1 MTLAVLQR
9 AFLAEISADD
19 ALPPSSTG
27 MAIYRNAYRGRLSD
41 ALASGFERT
50 KRWVG
55 EEAFE
60 QAAAHYILTH
70 PPHRWTLDLFGEAF
84 PGLLGTLF
92 ADDPEVAELAWLEW
106 QLQQAFAARNAP
118 VLTAADLAEVS
129 LSEDDWAQL
138 RFIPAP
144 GFAARQ
150 VDCDVVTLWPLL
162 RDEAAASAPARLP
175 ESGWLIVWRQDLSP
189 HYRLLDPAEGAAL
202 AALAGGESFGDVATR
217 VGADGLQQ
225 FGAWFAGWLAEGL
238 FSALE
243 LT

>member
-9 AFLAEISADD
+9 AFLAEIAADD

-60 QAAAHYILTH
+60 QAAAHYILTY

-84 PGLLGTLF
+84 PALLETLF

-106 QLQQAFAARNAP
+106 HLQQAFAALDAP
-118 VLTAADLAEVS
+118 VLTAADLAEAS
-129 LSEDDWAQL
+129 LSEEDWARL

-144 GFAARQ
+144 GFAAGQ
-150 VDCDVVTLWPLL
+150 VDFDVVTLWPLL
-162 RDEAAASAPARLP
+162 RDEATPEVARALP
-175 ESGWLIVWRQDLSP
+175 EPGWLIVWRQDLSP
-189 HYRLLDPAEGAAL
+189 HYRLLGSAEGSALTAL
-202 AALAGGESFGDVATR
+202 ARGTSFGAVAAD
-217 VGADGLQQ
+217 VGADNLAQ

-238 FSALE
+238 FSAMDLA
-243 LT
+243 